1 MIRVI
6 VADDHAVVRQGLKQ
20 IVAQVPD
27 MEIVGEAGTGDETLA
42 VMRDVPA
49 DILVLD
55 LSMPGF
61 GALEA
66 LRELRHLRPDVP
78 VLILSVHSPAQ
89 YGIRMLRSG
98 ASGYLTKESAPEELI
113 LAIRKIV
120 AGGKYLSQEMA
131 ERLAEHVSQG
141 SEGKPHEALSDREF
155 HIIRLLALGKKVSEI
170 AEELSLS
177 PKTISTY
184 RRRALEKLD
193 LNSNADLTQ
202 YALREGLIGPDG
214 PP

>member
-6 VADDHAVVRQGLKQ
+6 VADDHAIVRQGLKQ
-20 IVAQVPD
+20 IVAQVAD
-27 MEIVGEAGTGDETLA
+27 MEIVGEAGTADATLA
-42 VMRDVPA
+42 VVRDAPA

-61 GALEA
+61 GALES
-66 LRELRHLRPDVP
+66 LREIRHLRPELP

-120 AGGKYLSQEMA
+120 AGGKYLTQEMA

-141 SEGKPHEALSDREF
+141 TEGKPHEGLSDREF
-155 HIIRLLALGKKVSEI
+155 HILRLLALGKKVSEI
-170 AEELSLS
+170 AEELALS
-177 PKTISTY
+177 PKTVSTY
-184 RRRALEKLD
+184 RRRALEKLN
-193 LNSNADLTQ
+193 LHSNADITQ
-202 YALREGLIGPDG
+202 YALREGLIGPDR
-214 PP
+214 PS